1 MPSKPRRKTYRH
13 GNVHAEAIAAAWKL
27 IAKAGHEALSVR
39 QVADAV
45 GVAHRSLYNH
55 FKDREALLDAVATEA
70 FARLGN
76 ALKAAKTK
84 EDYTAIYV
92 RFALANRQLY
102 RLMSSRPHAT
112 MKFNPPLQTA
122 VHSVITEGFRLF
134 IDPKQSSAE
143 RRRTMM
149 KVFIIHFGG
158 ITQYVNGV
166 LDLPNEDALVAELS
180 AMTAGR

>member
-1 MPSKPRRKTYRH
+1 MPTKPRRKTYRH

-27 IAKAGHEALSVR
+27 IAKSGHEALSVR

-55 FKDREALLDAVATEA
+55 FKDREALLDAIATEA

-76 ALKAAKTK
+76 ALKAAKSK
-84 EDYTAIYV
+84 EDYTAICV
-92 RFALANRQLY
+92 RYALANRRLY
-102 RLMSSRPHAT
+102 RLMTSRPHAT

-134 IDPKQSSAE
+134 TNPKQNSAE
-143 RRRTMM
+143 RRRAMM

-180 AMTAGR
+180 AMTAGS